1 MTYMVEFLKSLKF
14 FSTKTPSDVQ
24 EIALSLLLET
34 FEDDEMIF
42 DQGAYG
48 DKFYI
53 ILKGEVGIDIMA
65 KKKMDPAETE
75 QNREKFQSEKN
86 VMAR

>member
-1 MTYMVEFLKSLKF
+1 MTYLVEFLKSLKF

-34 FEDDEMIF
+34 FEDEEMIF

-65 KKKMDPAETE
+65 KKKMNPAETE
-75 QNREKFQSEKN
+75 
-86 VMAR
+86 

>member
-1 MTYMVEFLKSLKF
+1 MRAEESEQSEQFDPHNFTPCSFDEMTYMVEFLKSLKF

-42 DQGAYG
+42 D
-48 DKFYI
+48 
-53 ILKGEVGIDIMA
+53 
-65 KKKMDPAETE
+65 
-75 QNREKFQSEKN
+75 
-86 VMAR
+86 